1 MWCARLRE
9 YAISRFSAHTCELVQ
24 RIRCSICNCLYMCIS
39 NLSSSPPF
47 ATKPH
52 QSCSFTHTMSISQ
65 ACRRCFVLDVRSSSD
80 SEPDCQAMFVQN
92 ALDAILSFVRLQQFC
107 QQPNQHVAV
116 LAMTNHRCD

>member
-1 MWCARLRE
+1 
-9 YAISRFSAHTCELVQ
+9 
-24 RIRCSICNCLYMCIS
+24 
-39 NLSSSPPF
+39 
-47 ATKPH
+47 
-52 QSCSFTHTMSISQ
+52 MSISQ

-116 LAMTNHRCD
+116 LAMTNHRYD